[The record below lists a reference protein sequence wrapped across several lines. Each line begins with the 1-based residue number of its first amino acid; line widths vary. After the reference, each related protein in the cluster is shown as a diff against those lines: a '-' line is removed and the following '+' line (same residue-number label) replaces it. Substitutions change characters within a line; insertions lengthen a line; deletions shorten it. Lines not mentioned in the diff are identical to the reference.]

1 MAFISLC
8 VFQPLVIAPR
18 TGIYDAVRTL
28 AAVAPDTSPT
38 VDSGEVVSMRPY
50 IICHMVTSIDGR
62 LHPSR
67 FTVPAAGIPAEVLR
81 GHYEQV
87 TGQFEAEGWI
97 VGRKTMAEMAK
108 GTERTIADAPQVA
121 REPHVANRNGRDLA
135 IAIDPAGR
143 VHYGKDNVG
152 GDHAVAVLGEQVSD
166 AYLAELRE
174 DGVSYIFAGPKG
186 DDLALAMEQLGAVF
200 GVKTLLLEGGG
211 AINGSF
217 LKQRLIDEFSTLIHP
232 AVDGLAGVQSIVD
245 YHGAE
250 DERPGAGQ
258 ALRLIGC
265 ETLEGGMVWLRHKVE
280 DAPAPTP

>member
-1 MAFISLC
+1 
-8 VFQPLVIAPR
+8 
-18 TGIYDAVRTL
+18 
-28 AAVAPDTSPT
+28 
-38 VDSGEVVSMRPY
+38 MRPY

-108 GTERTIADAPQVA
+108 GTERTIADVRQVA

-135 IAIDPAGR
+135 IAIDPSGR

-152 GDHAVAVLGEQVSD
+152 GDHAVAVLSEQVSD
-166 AYLAELRE
+166 AYLAELRK
-174 DGVSYIFAGPKG
+174 DGVSYIFAGPNGG
-186 DDLALAMEQLGAVF
+186 DLGLAMEQLGAVF
-200 GVKTLLLEGGG
+200 GVKKLLLEGGG
-211 AINGSF
+211 GINGSF
-217 LKQRLIDEFSTLIHP
+217 LKQRLIDEFSTLIQP

-245 YHGAE
+245 YHG
-250 DERPGAGQ
+250 DENEKPGAGQ

-280 DAPAPTP
+280 NAQAPTP